1 MSKKKYPL
9 IVFVGV
15 IAAYHIGINYIGLDS
30 NREAKIAQAE
40 AERLQRIKDIWI
52 FIYKKRKRIK

>member
-40 AERLQRIKDIWI
+40 AERLQRIKDI
-52 FIYKKRKRIK
+52 